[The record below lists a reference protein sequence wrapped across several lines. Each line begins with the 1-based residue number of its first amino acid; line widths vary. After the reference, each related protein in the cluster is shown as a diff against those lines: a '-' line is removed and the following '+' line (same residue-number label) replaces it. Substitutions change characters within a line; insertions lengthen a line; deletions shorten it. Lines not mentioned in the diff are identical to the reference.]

1 MTLFLRDE
9 EKIEEGIAKER
20 IAGIQRLI
28 KNGQSKEFIIN
39 LGYTEEDYKKAQEAL
54 LETV

>member
-20 IAGIQRLI
+20 ITGIQRLI
-28 KNGQSKEFIIN
+28 NNGQSKEFIIN